1 MVQYTRTMY
10 KTVIYATLLS
20 LLIAGCSRTTVIT
33 KPDGDIWMVK
43 HSANSLISYKK
54 GGEEVIID
62 NRGRASLIEEIIKL
76 WTLKELTK
84 ED

>member
-1 MVQYTRTMY
+1 MY
-10 KTVIYATLLS
+10 KTLTYAILLA
-20 LLIAGCSRTTVIT
+20 LLITGCSRTTVIT
-33 KPDGDIWMVK
+33 KPDGDVWKAK
-43 HSANSLISYKK
+43 HSTSSLISYKK
-54 GGEEVIID
+54 GGEEVLID